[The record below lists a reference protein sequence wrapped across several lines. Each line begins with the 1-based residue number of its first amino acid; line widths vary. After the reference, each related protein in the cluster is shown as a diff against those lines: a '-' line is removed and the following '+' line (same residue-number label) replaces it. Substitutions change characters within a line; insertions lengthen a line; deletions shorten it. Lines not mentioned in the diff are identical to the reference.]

1 MRQCNPK
8 NKGQALILVLVM
20 LSIVAILS
28 AILASMWQAEIE
40 VRDQEKNGL
49 AAFYL
54 AHAGIEKAKV
64 WLKQNLTYYA
74 SSSSYDSGW
83 VTELSTGRYDF
94 TVSDLTNST
103 ATLRSAGEVLD
114 AFSSVA
120 ATRKIQVK
128 IKNYDSSPAIVDW
141 TWEEE

>member
-1 MRQCNPK
+1 MKQFDSK

-54 AHAGIEKAKV
+54 AQAGIEKAKV

-74 SSSSYDSGW
+74 SSSSYDSGL

-103 ATLRSAGEVLD
+103 ATLRSVGEALD
-114 AFSSVA
+114 TSGSVS

-128 IKNYDSSPAIVDW
+128 IQSYDSSPAIVDW